1 MIVLLLKTVLN
12 DQMLYNII
20 YYGKLYYEN
29 VIIRKNGLVLKEELL
44 RPHAFI
50 QFSKVIKLHTT
61 LKIPSSTFS
70 LARGFDLVLSSGVMT
85 PLVTPVMGIS

>member
-1 MIVLLLKTVLN
+1 MCTHSIYAALIIWKEKINCFDLVIVLLLKTVLN

-44 RPHAFI
+44 RPC
-50 QFSKVIKLHTT
+50 LHTIFKSN
-61 LKIPSSTFS
+61 KIT
-70 LARGFDLVLSSGVMT
+70 
-85 PLVTPVMGIS
+85 